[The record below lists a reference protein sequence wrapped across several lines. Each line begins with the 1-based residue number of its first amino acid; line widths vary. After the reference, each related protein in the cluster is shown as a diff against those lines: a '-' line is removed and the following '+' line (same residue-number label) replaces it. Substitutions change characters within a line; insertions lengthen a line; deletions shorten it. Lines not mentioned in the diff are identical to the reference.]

1 MDSYLE
7 KPLVSILVLSM
18 NHEKYIQQ
26 CLSSCIEQTYTNKE
40 IIFLDNCSTDKTAL
54 IANEVLKA
62 SSVPYK
68 FLNNTTSQ
76 SITVNCNRLI
86 KESNGDAIILISGDD
101 WMKPE
106 NVAAKMNV
114 MLTDAEIGLVYSS
127 GFYYY
132 EDTKRLE
139 RHPSEKHFKR
149 GNVEKELFRN
159 NFVFTPGVLVRR
171 SVFEKAGNFD
181 EACPVEDYDMWLRVS
196 AVSKIDYVD
205 EPLVYYRKHSS
216 NISGNTGF
224 MRKSH
229 IYLLEKYKNH
239 KHFSELKQHFQYS
252 EIYFTATHNTNLKG
266 LFLILG
272 RFMFTGAYFN
282 ILVLWVRNFFR
293 RIRGLKP
300 AL

>member
-1 MDSYLE
+1 M
-7 KPLVSILVLSM
+7 
-18 NHEKYIQQ
+18 
-26 CLSSCIEQTYTNKE
+26 T
-40 IIFLDNCSTDKTAL
+40 
-54 IANEVLKA
+54 
-62 SSVPYK
+62 
-68 FLNNTTSQ
+68 
-76 SITVNCNRLI
+76 
-86 KESNGDAIILISGDD
+86 
-101 WMKPE
+101 PE
-106 NVAAKMNV
+106 NVAAKINV
-114 MLTDAEIGLVYSS
+114 MLTDAGNRACLQQ
-127 GFYYY
+127 
-132 EDTKRLE
+132 RLLLLR
-139 RHPSEKHFKR
+139 RHQTAGEASSEKHFKR

-181 EACPVEDYDMWLRVS
+181 EACPLKIMICGWKVS

-266 LFLILG
+266 LFLILVIQVC
-272 RFMFTGAYFN
+272 RS
-282 ILVLWVRNFFR
+282 FF
-293 RIRGLKP
+293 
-300 AL
+300 